1 MSGSQP
7 MPPEQ
12 VADMLEEAEEV
23 DRDAE
28 RAKVALEVQAQEA
41 RAATQATGDLEDAP
55 SLVDRIKD
63 LLDGD
68 EESAPEA
75 QPAEG

>member
-23 DRDAE
+23 DRNAE

-55 SLVDRIKD
+55 SFVDRIKD

-68 EESAPEA
+68 DESAPEA

>member
-68 EESAPEA
+68 DESAPEA

>member
-1 MSGSQP
+1 MMSGSQP

-12 VADMLEEAEEV
+12 VAEELEEAEEV

-28 RAKVALEVQAQEA
+28 RARVALEEQF
-41 RAATQATGDLEDAP
+41 RAAREEATGDEP
-55 SLVDRIKD
+55 ETESLIDRIKD

-68 EESAPEA
+68 EPAPEPK
-75 QPAEG
+75 PAES